1 MKNTVLITLTLII
14 TLSIIVG
21 CSQNS
26 TPEGPVLVTVGK
38 SAITEKDFMTQVS
51 RVPDW
56 AREQF
61 QGKEGKE
68 RFLEEMIK
76 RDLIY
81 NQAKKMR
88 LQNDKEYIEKLKEF
102 EKMTLVALLL
112 KKEIEDKVQ
121 VTEDEARAL
130 FDENQDK
137 FTIGTQLRASHIL
150 VETEDEA
157 KNIHDR
163 ITKGEDFAKLAKELS
178 KDQGSAAKGGDLGYF
193 GRGRMVPEFE
203 RAAMSL
209 KPGEVSSPV
218 RSRFG
223 YHIIKLTDIKKGD
236 QASFDQSKAAI
247 QKQLQGQKQK
257 ALLDTFIEKLR
268 AESKITKNEELIEA
282 ISLPWEQAEAPATEA
297 QPSDQTKAQ

>member
-1 MKNTVLITLTLII
+1 MKNAVLITLALMI
-14 TLSIIVG
+14 TLSIILG

-26 TPEGPVLVTVGK
+26 APDGPVLVTVGK

-137 FTIGTQLRASHIL
+137 FTIGSQLRASHIL

-268 AESKITKNEELIEA
+268 AERKITKNEELIEA

-297 QPSDQTKAQ
+297 QPSDQTKSE

>member
-1 MKNTVLITLTLII
+1 MKNAVLITLALII
-14 TLSIIVG
+14 TLSIIAG

-26 TPEGPVLVTVGK
+26 TPDGPVLVTVGK

>member
-61 QGKEGKE
+61 KGKEGKE

-297 QPSDQTKAQ
+297 QPSDQTKAE

>member
-26 TPEGPVLVTVGK
+26 TPDGPVLVTVGK

-61 QGKEGKE
+61 QGKEGKD

-297 QPSDQTKAQ
+297 QPSDQTKAE

>member
-1 MKNTVLITLTLII
+1 
-14 TLSIIVG
+14 
-21 CSQNS
+21 
-26 TPEGPVLVTVGK
+26 
-38 SAITEKDFMTQVS
+38 
-51 RVPDW
+51 VPDW